1 MLPAS
6 PARLPAPPSF
16 KVRSA
21 LLLAAMALV
30 LVLSARLVAGPA
42 GVVLT
47 AGLLVLGMWITP
59 HAKPER
65 LMRFFRAVRVEA
77 HVMPELLGEVRE
89 MARKANLPT
98 PPQIYVLHNPG
109 LSALSVGTPKDSAIG
124 LSHRVLYKL
133 TRPQVKAIVAHEMA
147 HIVAGDI
154 TILAL
159 SQVIARLVRT
169 LAFVGI
175 LLALVFALTRGEAI
189 SPLALLLVC
198 FAPLGVTLFQLALSR
213 DREFDADQFAAQ
225 LTGDPQSLAAALQH
239 IETDQHSVWQRLFW
253 PMGETKIPTWLRTHP
268 RTQDRVAR
276 LLR

>member
-6 PARLPAPPSF
+6 PALPPGPPSF

-47 AGLLVLGMWITP
+47 AGLLLVGLWLAP
-59 HAKPER
+59 HASPER
-65 LMRFFRAVRVEA
+65 LMRFFRAVKVDA
-77 HVMPELLGEVRE
+77 NSMPELVAEVRE
-89 MARKANLPT
+89 LARRAKLPA
-98 PPQIYVLHNPG
+98 PPQLYVLHTPG
-109 LSALSVGTPKDSAIG
+109 LSALSVGTATESAIG
-124 LSHRVLYKL
+124 ISHRVLHRL

-154 TILAL
+154 TLLAL

-169 LAFVGI
+169 LAVVGV
-175 LLALVFALTRGEAI
+175 LFALVVALTSEASV

-198 FAPLGVTLFQLALSR
+198 IAPLTVTLFQLALSR
-213 DREFDADQFAAQ
+213 SREFDADQFAAR
-225 LTGDPQSLAAALQH
+225 LTGDAPSLASALQY
-239 IETDQHSVWQRLFW
+239 IETDQQTLWQRMFW
-253 PMGETKIPTWLRTHP
+253 PMGEARLPTWLRTHP
-268 RTQDRVAR
+268 RTQDRVSR
-276 LLR
+276 LLG

>member
-1 MLPAS
+1 MRFAS
-6 PARLPAPPSF
+6 PTRLPAPPSF
-16 KVRSA
+16 KLRSA

-30 LVLSARLVAGPA
+30 LVLSARLVAGPS

-47 AGLLVLGMWITP
+47 AGLLLLGMWVAP
-59 HAKPER
+59 HARPER
-65 LMRFFRAVRVEA
+65 LMRFFRAVRVEP
-77 HVMPELLGEVRE
+77 HVMPELLGEVRD

-124 LSHRVLYKL
+124 ISHRVLHKL

-169 LAFVGI
+169 LAVVGI
-175 LLALVFALTRGEAI
+175 LFAIVFALTNGGTI
-189 SPLALLLVC
+189 SPAALFLVSI
-198 FAPLGVTLFQLALSR
+198 APLSVTLFQLALSR
-213 DREFDADQFAAQ
+213 NREFDADQYAAQ
-225 LTGDPQSLAAALQH
+225 LTGDPHSLALALEQV
-239 IETDQHSVWQRLFW
+239 ETDQHSLWQRLFW
-253 PMGETKIPTWLRTHP
+253 PMDTRTLPTWLRTHP
-268 RTQDRVAR
+268 RTQDRVAK

>member
-169 LAFVGI
+169 LAF
-175 LLALVFALTRGEAI
+175 ALTRGEAI